1 MWRKCPLVPPEARRG
16 FTLVEL
22 LVVVGI
28 ISALMA
34 LLIPALSGARRQART
49 LLSVRNIGQITT
61 TVNTFASD
69 NAERYPNSAAIIGTP
84 DNWNWQEPTML
95 TGYLE
100 RAPGLRRSVSAYL
113 RSYIAD
119 ASVMFCPNAPR
130 PYPYL
135 QEAWDAGDAWDHPET
150 LAVPDSLVGVYCL
163 YWDYEGYL
171 GEGEGLFRGPRS
183 PARGYRESSVLVSDY
198 FGYDHWRSPQAFGS
212 CERFRNAEIADGT
225 CISSAYWSRPGS
237 GTIQE
242 LDTFSIRLHAGHVDG
257 HVESYTP
264 SDTRAMRV
272 ILRPATGTPY
282 SPGTGPG
289 VFYIPRTGLR

>member
-1 MWRKCPLVPPEARRG
+1 MVLPRLRRG

-34 LLIPALSGARRQART
+34 LLVPALSSARRQART
-49 LLSVRNIGQITT
+49 LVGMRNIGQITA

-69 NAERYPNSAAIIGTP
+69 NGERYPPSVATVGVE
-84 DNWNWQEPTML
+84 DSWNWQEPTML

-113 RSYIAD
+113 RPYISD
-119 ASVMFCPNAPR
+119 AEIMFCPNAPR
-130 PYPYL
+130 PYRHL
-135 QEAWDAGDAWDHPET
+135 QEAWDAGEAWDHPET
-150 LAVPDSLVGVYCL
+150 QAVPDCLVGVYCL
-163 YWDYEGYL
+163 YWGYVGYL
-171 GEGEGLFRGPRS
+171 GEDREFFRGPRS
-183 PARGYRESSVLVSDY
+183 PARGHRESSVLVSDY
-198 FGYDHWRSPQAFGS
+198 LGYDHWRSPQTFGS
-212 CERFRNAEIADGT
+212 CEQFRNAGVADGT
-225 CISSAYWSRPGS
+225 CVSSAYWSRPGS
-237 GTIQE
+237 GTRQE
-242 LDTFSIRLHAGHVDG
+242 LATFDIRLHAGHVDG

-272 ILRPATGTPY
+272 ILRPASGTPY
-282 SPGTGPG
+282 DPGIGPG